1 MPAISSF
8 SYLPNMECVKDT
20 LYNLYICHFMMYVIL
35 GLFWVQ
41 DECPKDENPKCPNP
55 NPDPKP
61 NHNTYPTPN
70 LYPNPKL

>member
-1 MPAISSF
+1 
-8 SYLPNMECVKDT
+8 
-20 LYNLYICHFMMYVIL
+20 MMYVIL

-70 LYPNPKL
+70 PYPNPNPNPKRITS